1 MNSST
6 RDGATV
12 ETFDLDKEIAAL
24 GTRKTCP
31 KNSFLFLAREE
42 ARGFYYIL
50 KGEVRVFRM
59 DDEGKELE
67 IVRLRPGEFFGEAIA
82 LLKGKYPAFARA
94 AQDTEVLFFEGQAF
108 LSKLEKNPAVAR
120 FLVLLLARKCLVL
133 NQRLETLGLRT
144 VRQRLAQY
152 LLSFCHTDDKA
163 CRLELPVKKVEL
175 ARQLGT
181 ISETLSRNLGQ
192 LEKAGLI
199 EVRRRTILVKSP
211 QRLREVLRVSS
222 KK

>member
-1 MNSST
+1 ME
-6 RDGATV
+6 AL
-12 ETFDLDKEIAAL
+12 DLDKDIAGL
-24 GTRKTCP
+24 GTQKTYP

-67 IVRLRPGEFFGEAIA
+67 IVRLRPGDFFGEAIA
-82 LLKGKYPAFARA
+82 LLKGKFPAFARA
-94 AQDTEVLFFEGQAF
+94 AQDTEVLFFEGQAI
-108 LSKLEKNPAVAR
+108 LRKLEKNPAVAR
-120 FLVLLLARKCLVL
+120 FLVLLLARKCQVL

-152 LLSFCHTDDKA
+152 LLSFCRADEA
-163 CRLELPVKKVEL
+163 CRVELPIKKVEL

-192 LEKAGLI
+192 LEKEGLI
-199 EVRRRTILVKSP
+199 EVRRRTISVKSP
-211 QRLREVLRVSS
+211 RQLREVLRIS
-222 KK
+222 